1 MLTDKRSLSYVP
13 LMLFPRYRTV
23 IPPRIS
29 NHAQSLAAAGVA
41 KSRGDIRT
49 EFPRNPATD
58 KPRRQG
64 IRR

>member
-13 LMLFPRYRTV
+13 LMLFPLHRTV
-23 IPPRIS
+23 IPPRIPNS
-29 NHAQSLAAAGVA
+29 TQSLAATGGAT
-41 KSRGDIRT
+41 SRGDIRT

-58 KPRRQG
+58 KPRHKR